1 MTAITPS
8 LLARLAT
15 LVFFLPALSC
25 GAEEKEVIEPKDK
38 ITLFDGK
45 TLDGWKIF
53 GDQAGWTAKDGV
65 LATTGKPT
73 GYIRTEKHYRNYRLS
88 VEWRWSGEPT
98 NSGVLLHMQAPDKTL
113 PKAVEAQLK
122 HQNAGDLVLLSQ
134 STIVVNGQQVGP
146 GDYPPLRNHLRW
158 WQGHPGGQRTADER
172 RHRGESVERRHLP
185 AKRGQPDRVPQH
197 RPRAAGQVA
206 VRQPLG
212 GWARGFRVPPP
223 AFAVRRV
230 RGPTGLRSR
239 GR

>member
-146 GDYPPLRNHLRW
+146 GDYPMSP
-158 WQGHPGGQRTADER
+158 
-172 RHRGESVERRHLP
+172 
-185 AKRGQPDRVPQH
+185 KRGDSAEKPPGQWNRYEITCDGGKVTLVVNGRLMNEGT
-197 RPRAAGQVA
+197 AANPSSGAICLQSEGSPIEFRNIVLE
-206 VRQPLG
+206 PL
-212 GWARGFRVPPP
+212 AK
-223 AFAVRRV
+223 
-230 RGPTGLRSR
+230 
-239 GR
+239 